1 MIFPRP
7 LRPGATV
14 IMDKRTT
21 LAFVLIAVIMV
32 AWYMYFGPKAPQ
44 QSVNTPRIDTVAKPA
59 ATPAPAAI
67 PQVPLTGKYLAA
79 TQGDGRLITI
89 KSPLYTAIFN
99 TRGAL
104 LSRFTLNHYKTWYG
118 DPVQLIS
125 DSVGFPGELG
135 LEYVAAGGVKV
146 PTESMIFTVDAPQ
159 DVTLGE
165 KDSVV
170 ITARVQLGG
179 ASAGDSAG
187 AAATPAQT
195 IEKRFIFRGNSYGI
209 GLDVAMNNMAGEL
222 SQGGYDITWK
232 KGLKYQEHNSVDE
245 SGKAKSLAV
254 VNGDLTEVDA
264 SDVSK
269 VTEQKFT
276 GLVNW
281 VGTHVKYFGA
291 AIIPAVPQA
300 RSAAAITG
308 VAATADSG
316 GRVESYDL
324 SLHVPVQGVSNTQRF
339 TVFVGPLDYDV
350 AKSFGIQGMLDF
362 GARFL
367 IRPIGEFFMLPIF
380 RFLHRYIANYGVVI
394 IIFTLLIRLPLWPL
408 SIPQIKSAKKMQLLQ
423 PIIAEIRE
431 KHKDDQQKQQME
443 TMALYREYG
452 INPVGGCL
460 PMILQMP
467 ILYALWGTLSSAID
481 LRQASFALW
490 IKDLSIPDQIVHLP
504 FALPLLGDKLSALAL
519 IMGATLFIQQKMML
533 TDPKQKAMV
542 YFMPVLLT
550 LAFNHLPSGLNLY
563 YLTFNALA
571 IGQQIYMSKFSKNTL
586 TLEELRRT
594 AKTKKKG
601 WLAQK
606 MEEAQKMA
614 EVQQRPSGTS
624 GGSKKVDGRTPVEP
638 KKR

>member
-1 MIFPRP
+1 MHQTLDIVRLKDLEVRRLSAGQRRRLALARLVAAPRP
-7 LRPGATV
+7 LWLLDEPMAPLDAEQRRRFG
-14 IMDKRTT
+14 T
-21 LAFVLIAVIMV
+21 LME
-32 AWYMYFGPKAPQ
+32 
-44 QSVNTPRIDTVAKPA
+44 R
-59 ATPAPAAI
+59 
-67 PQVPLTGKYLAA
+67 
-79 TQGDGRLITI
+79 
-89 KSPLYTAIFN
+89 
-99 TRGAL
+99 
-104 LSRFTLNHYKTWYG
+104 H
-118 DPVQLIS
+118 
-125 DSVGFPGELG
+125 
-135 LEYVAAGGVKV
+135 VAAGGLKV
-146 PTESMIFTVDAPQ
+146 PTENMIFTVDAPQ

-170 ITARVQLGG
+170 ITARVQFGG
-179 ASAGDSAG
+179 ASTGDSTA

-195 IEKRFIFRGNSYGI
+195 IEKRFVFRGNSYGI

-222 SQGGYDITWK
+222 AQGGYDLTWK
-232 KGLKYQEHNSVDE
+232 KGVKYQEHNSVDE
-245 SGKAKSLAV
+245 SSKTKSLAV

-264 SDVSK
+264 SDVGK
-269 VTEQKFT
+269 VAEQKFT
-276 GLVNW
+276 GPISW

-291 AIIPAVPQA
+291 AIIPVTPQA
-300 RSAAAITG
+300 KSSAAITG
-308 VAATADSG
+308 VAAGADSG

-324 SLHVPVQGVSNTQRF
+324 SLRVPVQGVASTEHF

-350 AKSFGIQGMLDF
+350 AKTFGIQAMLDF

-380 RFLHRYIANYGVVI
+380 RFLHHYIANYGVVI

-423 PIIAEIRE
+423 PVIAEIRE

-504 FALPLLGDKLSALAL
+504 FALPLLGDKLIALAL

-563 YLTFNALA
+563 YLTFNALG
-571 IGQQIYMSKFSKNTL
+571 IGQQIYMSKFSKNTM
-586 TLEELRRT
+586 TLEEMRRT
-594 AKTKKKG
+594 AKT
-601 WLAQK
+601 
-606 MEEAQKMA
+606 
-614 EVQQRPSGTS
+614 
-624 GGSKKVDGRTPVEP
+624 
-638 KKR
+638 